1 MRMVKSFNDS
11 ARPFRRDEAQPKRRL
26 GEPAK
31 PARKR
36 ATNVSIDEEIL
47 AEAKKLGINLSQTLE
62 TELREL
68 VRQAKIDR
76 WSEEN
81 KAAID
86 SYNRFIAENGIWSEE
101 YRKW

>member
-1 MRMVKSFNDS
+1 MRMTKHFGDS
-11 ARPFRRDEAQPKRRL
+11 ARTFRRDEA
-26 GEPAK
+26 PAK
-31 PARKR
+31 PPRKR
-36 ATNVSIDEEIL
+36 AANVSIDEEIL

-62 TELREL
+62 TELRER

-81 KAAID
+81 KKAID

>member
-1 MRMVKSFNDS
+1 MRMTKHFGDS
-11 ARPFRRDEAQPKRRL
+11 AHTFRRDEAS
-26 GEPAK
+26 AK
-31 PARKR
+31 PPRKR

-62 TELREL
+62 TELRER

-81 KAAID
+81 KKAID